1 MGYKTYFCSEVEHF
15 ADGGVIV
22 NLSTS
27 ATPVIFPTE
36 TTADMERIEAGLEI
50 LPDSTISVVDS
61 SGLTIYMLNSNREW
75 KQI

>member
-1 MGYKTYFCSEVEHF
+1 MGYKTYFCSEVEYF